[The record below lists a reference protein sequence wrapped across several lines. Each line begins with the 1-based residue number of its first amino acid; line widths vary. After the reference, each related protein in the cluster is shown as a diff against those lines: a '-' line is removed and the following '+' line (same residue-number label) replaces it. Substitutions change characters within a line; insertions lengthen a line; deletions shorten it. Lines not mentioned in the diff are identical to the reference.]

1 MVGCIT
7 ATEKIGNI
15 IIADILTCSFI
26 YYFPECDEVLAT
38 FEVFVKSFS
47 GRVADIRD
55 GDGEALGPVRG
66 LT

>member
-1 MVGCIT
+1 MIIIV
-7 ATEKIGNI
+7 AGNI
-15 IIADILTCSFI
+15 LTSLFI
-26 YYFPECDEVLAT
+26 CYFPECNEVLAT

-47 GRVADIRD
+47 GRVADVRD

>member
-1 MVGCIT
+1 MIVNRMSLVYI
-7 ATEKIGNI
+7 
-15 IIADILTCSFI
+15 DQFLFI
-26 YYFPECDEVLAT
+26 CYFPECNEVLAT

-47 GRVADIRD
+47 GRVADVRD